1 MIGILAHSG
10 MRIRVTTELLAGM
23 DIEKAY
29 MTVWMEN
36 VPHRIMYLN
45 TWPQASVALGGTV
58 WREIKEVLGVG
69 PFLEEVL
76 HWGSFEGL

>member
-1 MIGILAHSG
+1 MIGILAHSD

-36 VPHRIMYLN
+36 APLDPKLV
-45 TWPQASVALGGTV
+45 
-58 WREIKEVLGVG
+58 
-69 PFLEEVL
+69 
-76 HWGSFEGL
+76 